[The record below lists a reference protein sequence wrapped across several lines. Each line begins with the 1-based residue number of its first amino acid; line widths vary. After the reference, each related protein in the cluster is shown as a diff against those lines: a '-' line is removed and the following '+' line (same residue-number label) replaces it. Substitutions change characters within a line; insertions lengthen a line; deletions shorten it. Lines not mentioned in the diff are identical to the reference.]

1 MSAVISSFPSADRRA
16 NRRDAAA
23 LRQAL
28 LPFVDDPSASS
39 FCRTWSEARLAD
51 LDRVTASSGRWV
63 FVMISP
69 SQFGAVV
76 ETIHAR
82 CDRPMICL
90 RLWTLC
96 FQHLRVDTGE
106 VMQSRAE
113 LAALL
118 DVTVRDVSRCMSFL
132 VDTGAISRRVD
143 GRSVR
148 YFVNPRVG
156 THLSGKARDDAQAAA
171 PILTV
176 IDGSAHP
183 SQRRCRAAVVAPVVL

>member
-1 MSAVISSFPSADRRA
+1 MSAVIRSLSARSDRA
-16 NRRDAAA
+16 NRRDAER

-28 LPFVDDPSASS
+28 LPFVDDPSSSS
-39 FCRTWSEARLAD
+39 FCRAWSEARLAE
-51 LDRVTASSGRWV
+51 LDRVSASSARWV

-76 ETIHAR
+76 ETIHGR

-96 FQHLRVDTGE
+96 FQHLRIDTGE
-106 VMQSRAE
+106 VMLSRAE
-113 LAALL
+113 LAASLG
-118 DVTVRDVSRCMSFL
+118 VAVRDVSRCMSFL
-132 VDTGAISRRVD
+132 VEVGAISRRTD
-143 GRSVR
+143 GRGVR

-176 IDGSAHP
+176 IDGSSHP
-183 SQRRCRAAVVAPVVL
+183 SQRRARAAVVAVAPL